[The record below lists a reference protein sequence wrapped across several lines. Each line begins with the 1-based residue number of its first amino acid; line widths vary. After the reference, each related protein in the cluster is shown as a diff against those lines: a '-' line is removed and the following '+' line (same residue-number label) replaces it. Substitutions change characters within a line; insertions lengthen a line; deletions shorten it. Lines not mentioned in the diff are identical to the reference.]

1 MREVRFAADG
11 MLQHGVSVEDDTV
24 LISDRGKSYKPDEV
38 QFLPPVQ
45 PTKVIGLA
53 LNFADHAEE
62 LGLGSPEEPALFF
75 KPLTSLIGHK
85 APVVAPP
92 NIEYMHYE
100 VELAVVIGRAARK
113 VKAADAMDYV
123 LGYTIANDVT
133 VRDFVHNMF
142 RPPIKAKGF
151 DTFGPLGPYLVTG
164 EIDDPH
170 NLALRAYVNGELRQ
184 KFNTRD
190 MAFTFGEYLEHLSKD
205 FTFYPGDMIASG
217 TAKGTAADSS
227 PLLPDN
233 TPSDEKFLH
242 AGDTVEIKNPIIGTL
257 RTKIVAKKNR

>member
-1 MREVRFAADG
+1 MRQVRFAADG
-11 MLQHGVSVEDDTV
+11 QVQRGVSVEGDTV
-24 LISDRGKSYKPDEV
+24 LLGNRGKAYKPDEV
-38 QFLPPVQ
+38 HFLPPVE

-75 KPLTSLIGHK
+75 KPLTSLIGHR

-113 VKAADAMDYV
+113 VKANDAMDYV

-151 DTFGPLGPYLVTG
+151 DTFGPLGPYLVTD
-164 EIDDPH
+164 EIEDPH
-170 NLALRAYVNGELRQ
+170 NLNLRAYVNGELRQ
-184 KFNTRD
+184 SGNTSLLVRNIP
-190 MAFTFGEYLEHLSKD
+190 ALIEYITEFMTLEPQDVILTGTPKGLSHI
-205 FTFYPGDMIASG
+205 YPGDVVR
-217 TAKGTAADSS
+217 
-227 PLLPDN
+227 
-233 TPSDEKFLH
+233 
-242 AGDTVEIKNPIIGTL
+242 VEVDGLGALENPI
-257 RTKIVAKKNR
+257 VADE